1 VKRWCVV
8 VTVGA
13 AVAGFGAAAGGAGVA
28 VGVVDS
34 VILWN
39 PFAKS
44 MHKDYTTGGGVKSR
58 DFAGGFRR

>member
-1 VKRWCVV
+1 
-8 VTVGA
+8 
-13 AVAGFGAAAGGAGVA
+13 
-28 VGVVDS
+28 VGVVAS
-34 VILWN
+34 VVSLWN